1 MAKDKNTIRAILI
14 CSEGKTEK
22 IFFNII
28 ANNYD
33 IKSRM
38 PVWIEGEKG
47 QLKTLIDYTV
57 AERKKIAKK
66 YNIRQQNIEAWA
78 VCDDDRRKTS
88 YSELCGYSKDR
99 DVNLAYSRPQFESY
113 LLQHFEQSKDKKRE
127 TIFKKLSHIAK
138 ANGSNE
144 GYRKNSLEWLE
155 NLVSQDDRTIDIGIV
170 NANMRQKRNEIPFF
184 TVQNL
189 TERLKKLKF

>member
-78 VCDDDRRKTS
+78 VCEDEYDIVHTLISALTQVVDGS
-88 YSELCGYSKDR
+88 DVLYIADGQKDTR
-99 DVNLAYSRPQFESY
+99 TVKGKPQ
-113 LLQHFEQSKDKKRE
+113 LNIKR
-127 TIFKKLSHIAK
+127 
-138 ANGSNE
+138 
-144 GYRKNSLEWLE
+144 
-155 NLVSQDDRTIDIGIV
+155 
-170 NANMRQKRNEIPFF
+170 
-184 TVQNL
+184 
-189 TERLKKLKF
+189 